1 VPFPAPYARSYLLE
15 RGSASH
21 PLGGQG
27 AWVGDRFTPLRFTA
41 LSKLLA
47 QGNGVVDGDFLF
59 VDGNHFVL
67 AQIT

>member
-1 VPFPAPYARSYLLE
+1 MQGHICWNEGALRIRWVARGL
-15 RGSASH
+15 GWAIAS
-21 PLGGQG
+21 PLY
-27 AWVGDRFTPLRFTA
+27 A